1 MLLSVL
7 ALDATLAASI
17 YTLEDTAPVK
27 PTEEHAKFV
36 VITED
41 VIPDVAN
48 TTQKVIRVNPLDLPA
63 LSEDSSGSAD
73 SSLYKIQSLLP
84 ANRNYVNSN
93 RMRGKKTRPKN
104 VKAATDT
111 NAGDS
116 PIIRQLTEPKFRKP
130 SRYQKKNLHFLY
142 DQEGLDGHKV
152 SKTMNVRVAPGA
164 YPIYYAVSKSNGR
177 FGKYPIKGFRTP
189 TELLKYLAKNKVTP
203 LEHAQHSESWVLA
216 FVEQKCVAGK
226 VQ

>member
-1 MLLSVL
+1 MLTLQHLSLLLSVL
-7 ALDATLAASI
+7 ALDCTLAASI
-17 YTLEDTAPVK
+17 YTLDDTAPVK
-27 PTEEHAKFV
+27 PTEVPAKFV

-63 LSEDSSGSAD
+63 LSEDSSGSED

-93 RMRGKKTRPKN
+93 RMRVKKMPPN
-104 VKAATDT
+104 DIKAATDSKV
-111 NAGDS
+111 AES

-130 SRYQKKNLHFLY
+130 SRNHKKNLHFLY
-142 DQEGLDGHKV
+142 NQEALDGHKV

-164 YPIYYAVSKSNGR
+164 YPVYYAVSKTNGR

-189 TELLKYLAKNKVTP
+189 TEFLKYLAKSKVTP
-203 LEHAQHSESWVLA
+203 LEHAQHLDS
-216 FVEQKCVAGK
+216 
-226 VQ
+226 

>member
-1 MLLSVL
+1 MNMKRCQNALLHLSLLLGVL
-7 ALDATLAASI
+7 ALDSTLAASI
-17 YTLEDTAPVK
+17 YTLDDTAPVK
-27 PTEEHAKFV
+27 PTEEPAKFV

-63 LSEDSSGSAD
+63 LTEDSSGSED

-93 RMRGKKTRPKN
+93 RMRGKKKDI
-104 VKAATDT
+104 KAATE
-111 NAGDS
+111 AKVADS

-130 SRYQKKNLHFLY
+130 SRNQKKNLHFLY
-142 DQEGLDGHKV
+142 NQEALDGHKV
-152 SKTMNVRVAPGA
+152 SKTMIVRVAPGA
-164 YPIYYAVSKSNGR
+164 YPVYYVVSKTNGR

-189 TELLKYLAKNKVTP
+189 TEFLKYLAKSKVTP
-203 LEHAQHSESWVLA
+203 LEHAQS
-216 FVEQKCVAGK
+216 
-226 VQ
+226 